1 MKIYVEKLINYQDL
15 EIEIQNFWNTQK
27 VKTIPIIV
35 AALRTICEVL
45 KENLYNKGSGLKL
58 QEVKET
64 AVLGAARTLRYFLTP
79 QGQKTFS

>member
-1 MKIYVEKLINYQDL
+1 MDRNCVKIYVEKLINYQDL

-45 KENLYNKGSGLKL
+45 KENLYNKCFL
-58 QEVKET
+58 
-64 AVLGAARTLRYFLTP
+64 LGFLHIL
-79 QGQKTFS
+79 FINFILSF